1 MKTTVYRSEFH
12 DYFTKSDTY
21 KNNFS
26 YEGREILFDYFEGF
40 EDSTNEQIEFDLV
53 AICCDFAESTMSEI
67 IFDYGYMMSDE
78 QKSSSEG
85 VTQFLEYNS
94 ILCGSFVD
102 SDGET
107 VFVYA
112 QF

>member
-12 DYFTKSDTY
+12 DYFTKSDIY

-26 YEGREILFDYFEGF
+26 YEAREILFDYFESYE
-40 EDSTNEQIEFDLV
+40 EDTNQEIDFDLV
-53 AICCDFAESTMSEI
+53 SICCEFSESTLNELLH
-67 IFDYGYMMSDE
+67 DYAHMMTDE
-78 QKSSSEG
+78 QMQDTDG
-85 VTQFLEYNS
+85 VQSFLEHNS
-94 ILCGSFVD
+94 IVCGSYVD
-102 SDGET
+102 SDGDT